1 MPSDQNNHP
10 NTLIKSNSNGN
21 SEKPEKVLKFLF
33 VSFESLSGDLAW
45 QIKKEG
51 HQVKVFIESK
61 DDQDVYDGILDKV
74 DDWQKHKDWADVIVF
89 DDTGFGKIADSL
101 RAQGKLVVGGS
112 EYTDKLENNREF
124 GQLEMKRLGLLTL
137 AHWDFN
143 DYEEALKFIAE
154 NPGRYVYKPSG
165 LVSSDWKSLLFLGKD
180 DDGKDLH
187 EILRSNQKVLKNK
200 IKQFQLQKFVSGVEI
215 AVGAFF
221 NGNDF
226 IYPINVNFEHI
237 KLFPGDIGPFTG
249 EMGTLM
255 YWSQPNTIFKL
266 TLEKFKEDI
275 KKSGYVGYIDI
286 NCIANARGIYPLEFT
301 SRFGYPTISVQS
313 EGVLSKWGE
322 FLYALA
328 KGENFD
334 LKTKKGFQLGIV
346 CATPPFPY
354 DDKTEM
360 SIYKDLS
367 ITFKKPNYEGIH
379 LGDIKFIDGNWC
391 IAGDTGYDLVV
402 TGSGTTVEDARKQ
415 AYGRI
420 DNVILQNM
428 FYRTD
433 IGLGWYEDSD
443 KLQTWGYLY

>member
-10 NTLIKSNSNGN
+10 NASIKSNSNGN

-89 DDTGFGKIADSL
+89 DDTGFGKIANSL

-226 IYPINVNFEHI
+226 IYPINVNFEH
-237 KLFPGDIGPFTG
+237 KNLFPGDIGPFTG
-249 EMGTLM
+249 EMG
-255 YWSQPNTIFKL
+255 
-266 TLEKFKEDI
+266 
-275 KKSGYVGYIDI
+275 
-286 NCIANARGIYPLEFT
+286 C
-301 SRFGYPTISVQS
+301 
-313 EGVLSKWGE
+313 
-322 FLYALA
+322 
-328 KGENFD
+328 
-334 LKTKKGFQLGIV
+334 
-346 CATPPFPY
+346 Y
-354 DDKTEM
+354 DDKTEVLTNNGWKFF
-360 SIYKDLS
+360 KDVL
-367 ITFKKPNYEGIH
+367 K
-379 LGDIKFIDGNWC
+379 D
-391 IAGDTGYDLVV
+391 
-402 TGSGTTVEDARKQ
+402 
-415 AYGRI
+415 
-420 DNVILQNM
+420 
-428 FYRTD
+428 
-433 IGLGWYEDSD
+433 D
-443 KLQTWGYLY
+443 KICTLNP